1 MLLLPLLQDAT
12 PDTIGYMLFGY
23 AIFLGLPALYLI
35 SWFLRRR
42 NLERDLDTIETLA
55 KEDAGKA
62 EKPVARAAA
71 APPADQSQR
80 ADKPSRP

>member
-12 PDTIGYMLFGY
+12 PDTFGYLLFGY

-42 NLERDLDTIETLA
+42 NLERDLETIETLA
-55 KEDAGKA
+55 QEDADKA

-71 APPADQSQR
+71 MPPADKSQR
-80 ADKPSRP
+80 ADKPSRS